1 MAGVAMAERRAG
13 RGRRRWRAAL
23 RRRPAAAASVLVL
36 ALLYGAMLLAEFLA
50 PYLPTTAFR
59 FHTHQPPALSFY
71 SAELGFGPQVQRRA
85 LVDEVTR
92 RYARIRGEHY
102 RVRLLAP
109 GPEYRLWGLVP
120 SRVHLFGTGAPYL
133 AAEGAGA
140 PAGGAA
146 AVAGGDPWAG
156 GGQAYPVFLLGSDHL
171 GRDVFSRI
179 LYGSRI
185 SLTIGFIAIAISLT
199 LAIVLGGVAGYYG
212 GMIDWTIMRAAE
224 FFILVPGLYMILFLR
239 SILSYEWDSGQSFVV
254 MTLILAF
261 VGWPG
266 TARLI
271 RGLVHSI
278 KTEDFVAAAQLQGIP
293 PLVIIFTQIVPQ
305 MASILIVSVALGIP
319 GVILAET
326 ALSFLGLGIADPA
339 VSWGSM
345 LRRDIVSLSN
355 LRSFPWFLYP
365 GLALLL
371 VTLSFSFLGDLLRD
385 VLDPYHREPLRG

>member
-1 MAGVAMAERRAG
+1 M
-13 RGRRRWRAAL
+13 RAALWRRL
-23 RRRPAAAASVLVL
+23 RRRPVAAGSALVL

-59 FHTHQPPALSFY
+59 FHTHQPPSLSFY
-71 SAELGFGPQVQRRA
+71 SAELGFGPQVQRRV

-92 RYARIRGEHY
+92 RYARIRGQHY

-120 SRVHLFGTGAPYL
+120 LRAHLFGTEAPYRG
-133 AAEGAGA
+133 AEE
-140 PAGGAA
+140 GAA
-146 AVAGGDPWAG
+146 AGAATGADADPWRG

-171 GRDVFSRI
+171 GRDILSRI
-179 LYGSRI
+179 LYGSRV

-199 LAIVLGGVAGYYG
+199 LAIILGGLAGYYG
-212 GMIDWTIMRAAE
+212 GAVDWTIMRVAE
-224 FFILVPGLYMILFLR
+224 FFILIPGLYMILFLR
-239 SILSYEWDSGQSFVV
+239 SILSYEWDSGRSFF
-254 MTLILAF
+254 LITVILSV

-305 MASILIVSVALGIP
+305 IASILIVSAALGIP
-319 GVILAET
+319 GFILAET

-345 LRRDIVSLSN
+345 LRRDVISLSN

-371 VTLSFSFLGDLLRD
+371 VTLAFSFLGDLLRD
-385 VLDPYHREPLRG
+385 VLDPHRREPVRG

>member
-1 MAGVAMAERRAG
+1 MTEPGAG
-13 RGRRRWRAAL
+13 RGSALWRRL
-23 RRRPAAAASVLVL
+23 RRRPAAAAAVLVL

-59 FHTHQPPALSFY
+59 FHTHQPPSFGFY
-71 SAELGFGPQVQRRA
+71 SPELGFGPQVQRRV

-109 GPEYRLWGLVP
+109 GPEYRLWGLV
-120 SRVHLFGTGAPYL
+120 SLRVHLFGTAAPYRAEES
-133 AAEGAGA
+133 AAE
-140 PAGGAA
+140 PAAEARAA
-146 AVAGGDPWAG
+146 DPWAG

-199 LAIVLGGVAGYYG
+199 LAIILGGVAGYYG
-212 GMIDWTIMRAAE
+212 GVTDWAIMRAAE
-224 FFILVPGLYMILFLR
+224 FFILIPGLYMILFLR
-239 SILSYEWDSGQSFVV
+239 SILSYEWDSGSSFIVI
-254 MTLILAF
+254 TLILAL

-266 TARLI
+266 SARLI

-293 PLVIIFTQIVPQ
+293 SLAIIFTQIVPQ
-305 MASILIVSVALGIP
+305 MASILIVNVALAIP
-319 GVILAET
+319 GFILTET

-345 LRRDIVSLSN
+345 LRRDQISLSN

-371 VTLSFSFLGDLLRD
+371 VTLAFSFVGDLLRD

>member
-1 MAGVAMAERRAG
+1 MWRR
-13 RGRRRWRAAL
+13 L
-23 RRRPAAAASVLVL
+23 RQRPVAAASALVL

-59 FHTHQPPALSFY
+59 FHTHQPPSLSFY
-71 SAELGFGPQVQRRA
+71 SAELGFGPQVQRRV

-92 RYARIRGEHY
+92 RYARIRGQHY

-120 SRVHLFGTGAPYL
+120 MRVHLFGTEAPYR
-133 AAEGAGA
+133 AAEE
-140 PAGGAA
+140 GAA
-146 AVAGGDPWAG
+146 AGAATGADADPWRG

-171 GRDVFSRI
+171 GRDILSRI

-199 LAIVLGGVAGYYG
+199 LAIILGGLAGYYG
-212 GMIDWTIMRAAE
+212 GAVDWTIMRVAE
-224 FFILVPGLYMILFLR
+224 FFILIPSLYMILFLR
-239 SILSYEWDSGQSFVV
+239 SILSYEWDPARSFF
-254 MTLILAF
+254 LITVILSV

-271 RGLVHSI
+271 RGMVHSI

-293 PLVIIFTQIVPQ
+293 PLAIIFTQIVPQ
-305 MASILIVSVALGIP
+305 MASILIVTAALGIP
-319 GVILAET
+319 GFILAET

-345 LRRDIVSLSN
+345 LRRDVISLSN

-371 VTLSFSFLGDLLRD
+371 VTLAFSFLGDLLRD
-385 VLDPYHREPLRG
+385 VLDPHRREPVRG

>member
-1 MAGVAMAERRAG
+1 M
-13 RGRRRWRAAL
+13 RAALWRRL
-23 RRRPAAAASVLVL
+23 RRRPVAAASALVL

-59 FHTHQPPALSFY
+59 FHTHQPPSLSFY
-71 SAELGFGPQVQRRA
+71 SAELGFGPQVQRRV

-92 RYARIRGEHY
+92 RYARIRGQHY

-120 SRVHLFGTGAPYL
+120 MRAHLFGTEAPYRG
-133 AAEGAGA
+133 AEE
-140 PAGGAA
+140 GAA
-146 AVAGGDPWAG
+146 AGAATITDADPWRG

-171 GRDVFSRI
+171 GRDILSRI

-199 LAIVLGGVAGYYG
+199 LAIILGGVAGYYG
-212 GMIDWTIMRAAE
+212 GAVDWTIMRLAE
-224 FFILVPGLYMILFLR
+224 FFILIPGLYMILFLR
-239 SILSYEWDSGQSFVV
+239 SILSYEWDSGRAFIII
-254 MTLILAF
+254 TLILSV

-271 RGLVHSI
+271 RGMVHSI

-305 MASILIVSVALGIP
+305 MASILIVSAALGIP
-319 GVILAET
+319 GFILAET

-345 LRRDIVSLSN
+345 LRRDVISLSN

-371 VTLSFSFLGDLLRD
+371 VTLAFSFLGDLLRD
-385 VLDPYHREPLRG
+385 VLDPHRREPVRG

>member
-1 MAGVAMAERRAG
+1 MWRRLRQRPVAAGSA
-13 RGRRRWRAAL
+13 
-23 RRRPAAAASVLVL
+23 LVL

-59 FHTHQPPALSFY
+59 FHTHQPPSLSFY
-71 SAELGFGPQVQRRA
+71 SAELGFGPQVQRRV

-92 RYARIRGEHY
+92 RYARIRGQHY

-120 SRVHLFGTGAPYL
+120 MRAHLFGTEAPYR
-133 AAEGAGA
+133 AAEE
-140 PAGGAA
+140 GAA
-146 AVAGGDPWAG
+146 AGAATGADADPWRG
-156 GGQAYPVFLLGSDHL
+156 GGRAYPVFLLGSDHL
-171 GRDVFSRI
+171 GRDILSRI

-199 LAIVLGGVAGYYG
+199 LAIILGGLAGYYG
-212 GMIDWTIMRAAE
+212 GAVDWTIMRVAE
-224 FFILVPGLYMILFLR
+224 FFILIPSLYMILFLR
-239 SILSYEWDSGQSFVV
+239 SILSYEWDPARSFF
-254 MTLILAF
+254 LITVILSV

-305 MASILIVSVALGIP
+305 MASILIVSAALGIP
-319 GVILAET
+319 GFILAET

-345 LRRDIVSLSN
+345 LRRDVISLSN

-371 VTLSFSFLGDLLRD
+371 VTLAFSFLGDLLRD
-385 VLDPYHREPLRG
+385 VLDPHRREPVRG

>member
-1 MAGVAMAERRAG
+1 M
-13 RGRRRWRAAL
+13 RAALWRRL
-23 RRRPAAAASVLVL
+23 RRRPVAAASALVL

-59 FHTHQPPALSFY
+59 FHTHQPPSLSFY
-71 SAELGFGPQVQRRA
+71 SAELGFGPQVQRRV

-92 RYARIRGEHY
+92 RYARIRGQHY

-120 SRVHLFGTGAPYL
+120 LRAHLFGTEAPYRG
-133 AAEGAGA
+133 AEE
-140 PAGGAA
+140 GAA
-146 AVAGGDPWAG
+146 AGAATGADADPWRG

-171 GRDVFSRI
+171 GRDILSRI
-179 LYGSRI
+179 LYGSRV

-199 LAIVLGGVAGYYG
+199 LAIILGGLAGYYG
-212 GMIDWTIMRAAE
+212 GAVDWTIMRAAE
-224 FFILVPGLYMILFLR
+224 FFILIPGLYMILFLR
-239 SILSYEWDSGQSFVV
+239 SILSYEWDPARSFF
-254 MTLILAF
+254 LITVILSV

-305 MASILIVSVALGIP
+305 MASILIVSAALGIP
-319 GVILAET
+319 GFILTET

-345 LRRDIVSLSN
+345 LRRDVISLSN

-371 VTLSFSFLGDLLRD
+371 VTLAFSFLGDLLRD
-385 VLDPYHREPLRG
+385 VLDPHRREPVRG

>member
-1 MAGVAMAERRAG
+1 M
-13 RGRRRWRAAL
+13 RAAL
-23 RRRPAAAASVLVL
+23 WRRLRQRPVAAASALVL

-59 FHTHQPPALSFY
+59 FHTHQPPSLSFY
-71 SAELGFGPQVQRRA
+71 SAELGFGPQVQRRV

-92 RYARIRGEHY
+92 RYARIRGQHY

-120 SRVHLFGTGAPYL
+120 MRVHLFGTEAPYR
-133 AAEGAGA
+133 AAEE
-140 PAGGAA
+140 GAA
-146 AVAGGDPWAG
+146 AGAATGADADPWRG
-156 GGQAYPVFLLGSDHL
+156 GGRAYPVFLLGSDHL
-171 GRDVFSRI
+171 GRDILSRI

-199 LAIVLGGVAGYYG
+199 LAIILGGVAGYYG
-212 GMIDWTIMRAAE
+212 GAVDWTIMRLAE
-224 FFILVPGLYMILFLR
+224 FFILIPGLYMILFLR
-239 SILSYEWDSGQSFVV
+239 SILSYEWDPARSFF
-254 MTLILAF
+254 LITVILSV

-271 RGLVHSI
+271 RGMVHSI

-305 MASILIVSVALGIP
+305 MASILIVNVALGIP
-319 GVILAET
+319 GLILAET

-345 LRRDIVSLSN
+345 LRRDVISLSN
-355 LRSFPWFLYP
+355 LGSFPWFLYP

-371 VTLSFSFLGDLLRD
+371 VTLAFSFLGDLLRD
-385 VLDPYHREPLRG
+385 VLDPHRREPVRG

>member
-1 MAGVAMAERRAG
+1 M
-13 RGRRRWRAAL
+13 RAAL
-23 RRRPAAAASVLVL
+23 WRRLRQRPVAAASALVL

-59 FHTHQPPALSFY
+59 FHTHQPPSLSFY
-71 SAELGFGPQVQRRA
+71 SAELGFGPQVQRRV

-92 RYARIRGEHY
+92 RYARIRGQHY

-120 SRVHLFGTGAPYL
+120 MRVHLFGTEAPYR
-133 AAEGAGA
+133 AAEE
-140 PAGGAA
+140 GAA
-146 AVAGGDPWAG
+146 ADAATGADADPWRG
-156 GGQAYPVFLLGSDHL
+156 GGRAYPVFLLGSDHL
-171 GRDVFSRI
+171 GRDILSRI

-199 LAIVLGGVAGYYG
+199 LAIILGGVAGYYG
-212 GMIDWTIMRAAE
+212 GAVDWTIMRLAE
-224 FFILVPGLYMILFLR
+224 FFILIPGLYMILFLR
-239 SILSYEWDSGQSFVV
+239 SILSYEWDPARSFF
-254 MTLILAF
+254 LITVILSV

-271 RGLVHSI
+271 RGMVHSI

-305 MASILIVSVALGIP
+305 MASILIVNAALGIP
-319 GVILAET
+319 GFILAET

-345 LRRDIVSLSN
+345 LRRDVISLSN

-371 VTLSFSFLGDLLRD
+371 VTLAFSFLGDLLRD
-385 VLDPYHREPLRG
+385 VLDPHRREPVRG

>member
-1 MAGVAMAERRAG
+1 M
-13 RGRRRWRAAL
+13 RAAL
-23 RRRPAAAASVLVL
+23 WRRLRQRPVAAASALVL

-59 FHTHQPPALSFY
+59 FHTHQPPSLSFY
-71 SAELGFGPQVQRRA
+71 SAELGFGLQVQRRA

-92 RYARIRGEHY
+92 RYARIRGQHY

-120 SRVHLFGTGAPYL
+120 MRVHLFGTAAPYR
-133 AAEGAGA
+133 AEEE
-140 PAGGAA
+140 GAA
-146 AVAGGDPWAG
+146 AGAATGATEADADPWRG

-171 GRDVFSRI
+171 GRDILSRI

-199 LAIVLGGVAGYYG
+199 LAIILGGVAGYYG
-212 GMIDWTIMRAAE
+212 GVIDWTIMRAAE

-239 SILSYEWDSGQSFVV
+239 SVLSYEWEPGRAFVV
-254 MTLILAF
+254 ITLILAV

-305 MASILIVSVALGIP
+305 MASILIVGVALSIP
-319 GVILAET
+319 GFIVAET
-326 ALSFLGLGIADPA
+326 TLSFLGLGIADPA

-345 LRRDIVSLSN
+345 LRRDVISLSN

-371 VTLSFSFLGDLLRD
+371 VTLAFSFVGDLLRD
-385 VLDPYHREPLRG
+385 VLDPHRREPLRG

>member
-1 MAGVAMAERRAG
+1 M
-13 RGRRRWRAAL
+13 RAAL
-23 RRRPAAAASVLVL
+23 WRRLRQRPVAAASVLVL

-50 PYLPTTAFR
+50 PYLPTTAFH
-59 FHTHQPPALSFY
+59 FHTHQPPSLSFY
-71 SAELGFGPQVQRRA
+71 SAELGFGPQVQRRV

-92 RYARIRGEHY
+92 RYARIRGQHY

-120 SRVHLFGTGAPYL
+120 SRVHLFGTAAPYR
-133 AAEGAGA
+133 AAEEGAEQE
-140 PAGGAA
+140 GAA
-146 AVAGGDPWAG
+146 AGAVTGADGADADPWLG

-171 GRDVFSRI
+171 GRDILSRI

-199 LAIVLGGVAGYYG
+199 LSIILGGVAGYYG
-212 GMIDWTIMRAAE
+212 GVIDWTIMRAAE
-224 FFILVPGLYMILFLR
+224 FFILIPGLYMILFLR
-239 SILSYEWDSGQSFVV
+239 SILSYEWDSGRSFIVI
-254 MTLILAF
+254 TLILAV

-319 GVILAET
+319 GFILAET

-345 LRRDIVSLSN
+345 LRRDVISLSN

-371 VTLSFSFLGDLLRD
+371 VTLAFSFVGDLLRD
-385 VLDPYHREPLRG
+385 VLDPHRREPLRG

>member
-1 MAGVAMAERRAG
+1 MTEPGAG
-13 RGRRRWRAAL
+13 RGSALWRRL
-23 RRRPAAAASVLVL
+23 RRRPAAAAAVLVL

-59 FHTHQPPALSFY
+59 FHTHQPPSFGFY
-71 SAELGFGPQVQRRA
+71 SPELGFGPQVQRRV

-109 GPEYRLWGLVP
+109 GPEYRLWGLV
-120 SRVHLFGTGAPYL
+120 SLRVHLFGTAAPYRAEES
-133 AAEGAGA
+133 AAEPAAEAGA
-140 PAGGAA
+140 A
-146 AVAGGDPWAG
+146 DPWAG

-199 LAIVLGGVAGYYG
+199 LAIILGGVAGYYG
-212 GMIDWTIMRAAE
+212 GVTDWAIMRAAE
-224 FFILVPGLYMILFLR
+224 FFILIPGLYMILFLR
-239 SILSYEWDSGQSFVV
+239 SILSYEWDSGSSFIVI
-254 MTLILAF
+254 TLILAL

-266 TARLI
+266 SARLI

-293 PLVIIFTQIVPQ
+293 SLAIIFTQIVPQ
-305 MASILIVSVALGIP
+305 MASILIVNVALAIP
-319 GVILAET
+319 GFILTET

-345 LRRDIVSLSN
+345 LRRDQISLSN

-371 VTLSFSFLGDLLRD
+371 VTLAFSFVGDLLRD

>member
-1 MAGVAMAERRAG
+1 MWRR
-13 RGRRRWRAAL
+13 L
-23 RRRPAAAASVLVL
+23 RQRPVAAASALVL

-59 FHTHQPPALSFY
+59 FHTHQPPSLSFY
-71 SAELGFGPQVQRRA
+71 SAELGFGPQVQRRV

-92 RYARIRGEHY
+92 RYARIRGQHY

-120 SRVHLFGTGAPYL
+120 MRAHLFGTEAPYR
-133 AAEGAGA
+133 AADE
-140 PAGGAA
+140 GAA
-146 AVAGGDPWAG
+146 AGAATGADADPWRG

-171 GRDVFSRI
+171 GRDILSRI

-199 LAIVLGGVAGYYG
+199 LAIILGGLAGYYG
-212 GMIDWTIMRAAE
+212 GAVDWTIMRVAE
-224 FFILVPGLYMILFLR
+224 FFILIPGLYMILFLR
-239 SILSYEWDSGQSFVV
+239 SILSYEWDPARSFFLITVILSVV
-254 MTLILAF
+254 S
-261 VGWPG
+261 WPG

-271 RGLVHSI
+271 RGMVHSI

-305 MASILIVSVALGIP
+305 MASILIVSAALGIP
-319 GVILAET
+319 GFILAET

-345 LRRDIVSLSN
+345 LRRDVISLSN

-371 VTLSFSFLGDLLRD
+371 VTLAFSFLGDLLRD
-385 VLDPYHREPLRG
+385 VLDPHRREPVRG

>member
-1 MAGVAMAERRAG
+1 M
-13 RGRRRWRAAL
+13 RAALWRRL
-23 RRRPAAAASVLVL
+23 RRRPVAAGSALVL

-59 FHTHQPPALSFY
+59 FHTHQPPSLSFY
-71 SAELGFGPQVQRRA
+71 SAELGFGPQVQRRV

-92 RYARIRGEHY
+92 RYARIRGQHY

-120 SRVHLFGTGAPYL
+120 LRAHLFGTEAPYRG
-133 AAEGAGA
+133 AEE
-140 PAGGAA
+140 GAA
-146 AVAGGDPWAG
+146 AGAATITDADPWRG

-171 GRDVFSRI
+171 GRDILSRI

-199 LAIVLGGVAGYYG
+199 LAIILGGVAGYYG
-212 GMIDWTIMRAAE
+212 GAVDWTIMRLAE
-224 FFILVPGLYMILFLR
+224 FFILIPGLYMILFLR
-239 SILSYEWDSGQSFVV
+239 SILSYEWDSGRAFIII
-254 MTLILAF
+254 TLILSV

-305 MASILIVSVALGIP
+305 IASILIVNAALGIP
-319 GVILAET
+319 GFILAET

-345 LRRDIVSLSN
+345 LRRDVISVSN

-371 VTLSFSFLGDLLRD
+371 VTLAFSFLGDLLRD
-385 VLDPYHREPLRG
+385 VLDPHRREPVRG

>member
-1 MAGVAMAERRAG
+1 M
-13 RGRRRWRAAL
+13 RAAL
-23 RRRPAAAASVLVL
+23 WRRLRQRPVAAASALVL

-59 FHTHQPPALSFY
+59 FHTHQPPSLSFY
-71 SAELGFGPQVQRRA
+71 SAELGFGPQVQRRV

-92 RYARIRGEHY
+92 RYARIRGQHY

-120 SRVHLFGTGAPYL
+120 MRAHLFGTEAPYL
-133 AAEGAGA
+133 PEEE
-140 PAGGAA
+140 GAA
-146 AVAGGDPWAG
+146 AGAATGADADPWRG

-171 GRDVFSRI
+171 GRDILSRI

-199 LAIVLGGVAGYYG
+199 LAIILGGLAGYYG
-212 GMIDWTIMRAAE
+212 GAVDWTIMRVAE
-224 FFILVPGLYMILFLR
+224 FFILIPSLYMILFLR
-239 SILSYEWDSGQSFVV
+239 SILSYEWDPARSFF
-254 MTLILAF
+254 LITVILSV

-271 RGLVHSI
+271 RGMVHSI

-305 MASILIVSVALGIP
+305 MASILIVSAALGIP
-319 GVILAET
+319 GFILAET

-345 LRRDIVSLSN
+345 LRRDVISLSN

-371 VTLSFSFLGDLLRD
+371 VTLAFSFLGDLLRD
-385 VLDPYHREPLRG
+385 VLDPHRREPVRG

>member
-1 MAGVAMAERRAG
+1 M
-13 RGRRRWRAAL
+13 RAAL
-23 RRRPAAAASVLVL
+23 WRRLRQRPVAAASALVL

-59 FHTHQPPALSFY
+59 FHTHQPPSLSFY
-71 SAELGFGPQVQRRA
+71 SAELGFGPQVQRRV

-92 RYARIRGEHY
+92 RYARIRGQHY

-120 SRVHLFGTGAPYL
+120 MRVHLFGTEAPYR
-133 AAEGAGA
+133 AAEE
-140 PAGGAA
+140 GAA
-146 AVAGGDPWAG
+146 AGAATGADADPWRG

-171 GRDVFSRI
+171 GRDILSRI

-199 LAIVLGGVAGYYG
+199 LAIILGGLAGYYG
-212 GMIDWTIMRAAE
+212 GAVDWTIMRAAE
-224 FFILVPGLYMILFLR
+224 FFILIPGLYMILFLR
-239 SILSYEWDSGQSFVV
+239 SILSYEWDPARSFF
-254 MTLILAF
+254 LITVILSV

-271 RGLVHSI
+271 RGMVHSI

-305 MASILIVSVALGIP
+305 MASILIVNVALGIP
-319 GVILAET
+319 GLILAET

-345 LRRDIVSLSN
+345 LRRDVISLSN

-371 VTLSFSFLGDLLRD
+371 VTLAFSFLGDLLRD
-385 VLDPYHREPLRG
+385 VLDPHRREPVRG